1 MWAVNAPVSSSCG
14 THDCIDATVGAP
26 LAPALQH
33 RSYGYPSSCTSLK
46 NVTLLVLFYSPSKAG
61 NEQDV
66 LHPGHKHPGHK
77 PPGPEQDMLH
87 SARYASLRYA
97 SLKICFTQLMTAGS
111 SVVVMSVMVRW
122 DAHAPALWWR
132 CAPRRREWNGPHG
145 TAPSQRGPGHRGRV
159 RVRVRVTG
167 RVMVRVRVSL
177 PNEVLDAGLGLGL
190 GLGLGSGL
198 AFPTRFWV
206 RDRVRVRIRLRI
218 RVRRSLRV

>member
-87 SARYASLRYA
+87 SARYVSL
-97 SLKICFTQLMTAGS
+97 SKICFTQICFTQDMLHSAHDRRLISGGHVSDGTVGCTRACIVVAVCPKKERMEWTARDCS
-111 SVVVMSVMVRW
+111 
-122 DAHAPALWWR
+122 
-132 CAPRRREWNGPHG
+132 
-145 TAPSQRGPGHRGRV
+145 
-159 RVRVRVTG
+159 
-167 RVMVRVRVSL
+167 
-177 PNEVLDAGLGLGL
+177 
-190 GLGLGSGL
+190 
-198 AFPTRFWV
+198 FPTRSWAQG
-206 RDRVRVRIRLRI
+206 
-218 RVRRSLRV
+218 